1 MVNGYA
7 VTICI
12 SKLNYE
18 IRRLQW
24 HCHNLNA
31 GQEITV
37 FENDLLFEEE
47 HTRIARYQSL
57 IDEINNQAKIISDKH
72 MLKRVNTADALY
84 ALDLKLDLPDARYIN
99 EDDYERLQKKA
110 FKLEVILKKI
120 EEHEKELE
128 RRKIVQ
134 SEPEYKRI
142 AAVLNQKRAEINQLE
157 SLIFS
162 LESQLGESFSQLRF

>member
-72 MLKRVNTADALY
+72 MLNRVNAADALY
-84 ALDLKLDLPDARYIN
+84 ALDLKLDLPDAR
-99 EDDYERLQKKA
+99 DERTVMSLVCHVTSLSHVFQN
-110 FKLEVILKKI
+110 LEC
-120 EEHEKELE
+120 HCH
-128 RRKIVQ
+128 
-134 SEPEYKRI
+134 
-142 AAVLNQKRAEINQLE
+142 
-157 SLIFS
+157 
-162 LESQLGESFSQLRF
+162 